1 MRARPVL
8 KVLAKAAIA
17 VACVSLA
24 ALMLTLITLVQLLSS
39 GFVLTI
45 LKVTFVFALASLL
58 LHAFTGRAL
67 DAALVSV
74 PAFLIAVSVAIASG
88 ALSPTV
94 VPAADGAQQLP
105 RAGTRQEVL
114 DFLAAD
120 DTDAFPYVPGVFVCG
135 DFAQRLQERAHERGL
150 SCWMV
155 FIYPKSGPYG
165 HVVNAFPLAE
175 GSIIYVEP
183 QNDTV
188 SENILTFFRWCT
200 WDNTFEVILHDDF
213 GREIVYY
220 LENVR
225 W

>member
-17 VACVSLA
+17 VACVLLA
-24 ALMLTLITLVQLLSS
+24 ALMLTLITLVQLVSF
-39 GFVLTI
+39 GFTLTI
-45 LKVTFVFALASLL
+45 LKVTFVFALACLL

-67 DAALVSV
+67 DAALISV

-88 ALSPTV
+88 ALSLTTV
-94 VPAADGAQQLP
+94 SITAGSQL

-114 DFLAAD
+114 DFLAED
-120 DTDAFPYVPGVFVCG
+120 DTDALPYIPNVFVCK

-150 SCWMV
+150 SCWMI

-188 SENILTFFRWCT
+188 SENVLTFFRWCT
-200 WDNTFEVILHDDF
+200 WDNTFEVVIHDDF
-213 GREIVYY
+213 GREIGYY
-220 LENVR
+220 IENVR